1 MGLEQDLGRLP
12 GLPPKARMCPEPQAK
27 CPPAREQSR
36 KLSHPHLPRGTAP
49 GADEWAGVDT
59 ASETAELS
67 LLPDT
72 WDWGEGKR
80 GPGQLPSFYDT
91 LFLWGPEHPDA
102 RPSH

>member
-80 GPGQLPSFYDT
+80 G
-91 LFLWGPEHPDA
+91 A
-102 RPSH
+102 RAAPILL